1 MTVNKNEKTP
11 KEMFVLKKSCSPN
24 GSFISNADKRLIKFA
39 DTEKRKKPQCSPSAD
54 GTVYVCITERT
65 ACFSHLLTR
74 FLSQCDK
81 KPFSVYTAGLHQVE
95 DCAHTITIIGGHR
108 VC

>member
-39 DTEKRKKPQCSPSAD
+39 DTEKRKKKPSVVPVLMVLYMFVLQSAQRAFHISSLVFYHSA
-54 GTVYVCITERT
+54 TKSLFLFTQPACIKWRIV
-65 ACFSHLLTR
+65 HIQL
-74 FLSQCDK
+74 Q
-81 KPFSVYTAGLHQVE
+81 
-95 DCAHTITIIGGHR
+95 
-108 VC
+108 